1 MSSFLPFQ
9 YDKIIL
15 SYDNE
20 EKLIDGGR
28 IILYSSN
35 PADKK
40 LYKTEIANENYVG
53 RFAKCNKCKS
63 VVAIIDAVCSLAD
76 ASSAV
81 ACSG

>member
-1 MSSFLPFQ
+1 MKNIPIA
-9 YDKIIL
+9 DCPRC
-15 SYDNE
+15 
-20 EKLIDGGR
+20 GR

-53 RFAKCNKCKS
+53 RFAKCNKYKS
-63 VVAIIDAVCSLAD
+63 VVAILDAVYSLAD